1 MSLWSSLWRSI
12 SESANFSGWSGYLRR
27 DSMFSLYLRSKER
40 ISFFRV
46 LGSRVSMGWDFDK
59 DWDFSIASRRERS
72 ISSAVIS
79 PLGQIHILVDMLLY

>member
-1 MSLWSSLWRSI
+1 
-12 SESANFSGWSGYLRR
+12 
-27 DSMFSLYLRSKER
+27 MFSLYLRSKER

-72 ISSAVIS
+72 ISSVVIS
-79 PLGQIHILVDMLLY
+79 PLEYGGVGEVASRFRLGLWLRAVAVSMVV